1 MLHAVLDALPQHP
14 VVQAV
19 VADFE
24 WQSRRPCRPCC
35 MALRNLVATST
46 IHKPCGCNVQVVGLQ
61 TAFAC
66 DDTIHRVCQMMMALS
81 FLSANLKRDVF
92 DELTALVTIG
102 RLVNH
107 LDYIRRN

>member
-1 MLHAVLDALPQHP
+1 MQTVLHGIMQGGCDFHYT
-14 VVQAV
+14 QAV
-19 VADFE
+19 
-24 WQSRRPCRPCC
+24 WR
-35 MALRNLVATST
+35 
-46 IHKPCGCNVQVVGLQ
+46 NVQVVGLQ

-102 RLVNH
+102 RLVNNH
-107 LDYIRRN
+107 DYIRRN